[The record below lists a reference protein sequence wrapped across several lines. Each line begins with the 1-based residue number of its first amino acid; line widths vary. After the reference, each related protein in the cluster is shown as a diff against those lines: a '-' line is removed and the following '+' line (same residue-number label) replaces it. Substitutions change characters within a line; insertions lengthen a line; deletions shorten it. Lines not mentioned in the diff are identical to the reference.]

1 MQPEVLKVM
10 RSIRTLSVTPE
21 VNDWLANTRHPGILH
36 VFDDVCNLINDER
49 RVLSIV
55 TPWIGNGPF
64 NLVVENQ
71 VLFSE
76 NLQVGSP
83 VSILGTRLILGD
95 FTLCPAEAK
104 CWSPSPD
111 WQRLHN
117 NRLHI
122 ARQCIALPIPHSQIQ
137 NTLQA
142 DLTLAFAKGDLS
154 ASTSIAAKLAGLG
167 VGLTPA
173 GDDFMLGALYAVWI
187 IHLQETAMSLANTV
201 VNAAAPLTT
210 TLSAAWLRAAAR
222 GEAGIAWHEF
232 FSALIHG
239 NSMQIQLTLNKILA
253 TGATSGVEALA
264 GFIGTFISYAEFEAD
279 ICRS

>member
-10 RSIRTLSVTPE
+10 RSIRTLSVTSE
-21 VNDWLANTRHPGILH
+21 VNDWLAKTRHPGILH
-36 VFDDVCNLINDER
+36 VFDDVCNLVNDER

-55 TPWIGNGPF
+55 TPRIGNGPF

-71 VLFSE
+71 LLFSE

-95 FTLCPAEAK
+95 FTLHPAEAK
-104 CWSPSPD
+104 CWSPFPD

-122 ARQCIALPIPHSQIQ
+122 AGQCIALPIPYSQIQ
-137 NTLQA
+137 NTLRGG
-142 DLTLAFAKGDLS
+142 LTFAFANGDLS
-154 ASTSIAAKLAGLG
+154 ASTSIAVKLAGLG

-173 GDDFMLGALYAVWI
+173 GDDFMLGALYAVWM
-187 IHLQETAMSLANTV
+187 IHPQQTAMWLANTV
-201 VNAAAPLTT
+201 VNATVPLTT
-210 TLSAAWLRAAAR
+210 TLSAAWLRAAGR

-239 NSMQIQLTLNKILA
+239 NSMQIQLTMNKILA
-253 TGATSGVEALA
+253 TGATSGAEALA
-264 GFIGTFISYAEFEAD
+264 GFIGTFISYAEFEAEL
-279 ICRS
+279 CRS